1 MTDLSASMRLSH
13 GDDWEDQ
20 SVAVYMTRAD
30 AVKAS
35 DLLDASNDE
44 DGIEIAANI
53 RFQAKYNKAV

>member
-1 MTDLSASMRLSH
+1 VISDY
-13 GDDWEDQ
+13 GNKEDE

-30 AVKAS
+30 AWKAA

-53 RFQAKYNKAV
+53 RFQAKYNKKQD